1 MLETILVN
9 MDIDQSLEGKLFN
22 LRGYIQDLYKN
33 GYTKYGNQSS
43 GGGSHQPVCP
53 ISVFHVAQ
61 KLINNRD
68 GLKLVSSDKEE
79 GIYESHFLLS
89 EKWSAGSA
97 IFVVWRWLW

>member
-1 MLETILVN
+1 MLKKILID
-9 MDIDQSLEGKLFN
+9 MDIDQSLKDKLFD
-22 LRGYIQDLYKN
+22 LRGYIQDLYKK

-68 GLKLVSSDKEE
+68 VLNQVSSDKEE
-79 GIYESHFLLS
+79 GILS
-89 EKWSAGSA
+89 K
-97 IFVVWRWLW
+97 I